1 MAYTI
6 VAFGEALWDLLPS
19 GAVLGGAPLNLAY
32 RVSSLGNRGIIV
44 SSLGKDDLGQKA
56 FEQIDRLEMESGY
69 IQRDESFPT
78 GTVDVRLDATGHPDF
93 TIIENV
99 AYDHIELTTE
109 MIELV
114 ESADCFCF
122 GTLIQR
128 NADSRKTLIELLS
141 RFAASRS
148 SGRTP
153 PPPTSAGL
161 GRKAAPRPRHI
172 LLDINLRRNCYT
184 EQTIRESIEHA
195 DILKLNEDEAPI
207 LAELYGGPFG
217 GPFGGPSVSL
227 PAIMD
232 SLMEKTGLEYCVITL
247 GPKGVFAA
255 SMTAERLYLPTY
267 RVKLEDSCG
276 SGDAFTAG
284 FIHCVLGGESLKRAC
299 QFGNAMGALVAA
311 QTGATQRVTLKAIE
325 ALIERAETEET
336 DPVLKEFLPRSM

>member
-19 GAVLGGAPLNLAY
+19 GAVLGGAPLNFAY

-44 SSLGKDDLGQKA
+44 SRLGKDDLGQKA
-56 FEQIDRLEMESGY
+56 FEQIDRLEMESGF

-99 AYDHIELTTE
+99 AYDHIELTPE

-114 ESADCFCF
+114 ESADCLCF

-128 NADSRKTLIELLS
+128 DETSRETLRELLS
-141 RFAASRS
+141 RFAASR
-148 SGRTP
+148 P
-153 PPPTSAGL
+153 PRTSAGL
-161 GRKAAPRPRHI
+161 GRPAAPRPRQRSAARI

-184 EQTIRESIEHA
+184 EQTIRQSIEHA
-195 DILKLNEDEAPI
+195 DVLKLNEDEAPI
-207 LAELYGGPFG
+207 LAQLYG

-227 PAIMD
+227 PVIME
-232 SLMEKTGLEYCVITL
+232 SLMEKTDLEYCVITL

-255 SMTAERLYLPTY
+255 SRRSEMLYLPTY

-284 FIHCVLGGESLKRAC
+284 FIHCVLGGDSLKRAC

-311 QTGATQRVTLKAIE
+311 KTGATQPVTLKEIE
-325 ALIERAETEET
+325 VLIERAETEEI